1 MKKIV
6 LKETR
11 KKSLS
16 TNTSSRI
23 IRSFESLLK
32 IGNSIPSAI
41 EILINVESGITK
53 KTLERVFY
61 NITKLDL
68 SIGDAL
74 FKEGVIK
81 GSEVFLI
88 NKSTSG
94 LDAVR
99 SILAIRDLSGKFE
112 NTIFRLFFF
121 PVLAVIIGLTI
132 AYLAQPTFYN
142 MVNTLV
148 EQVQVTKGIDIG
160 DDGELIW
167 YLQQRDLTMM
177 ILIGYASFVVSLMS
191 YYFYLREYK
200 PELIYKYLPLK
211 SYDDIPY
218 ILMLMYNLQ
227 KVGLDQVRVF
237 DLLKKS
243 SPKVGWIK
251 LFDKLEKEAIAGRHI
266 YTVFEKYSFPKDVTL
281 VLKSAEVSKTFWEN
295 LPALITYVQDTNSI
309 KHKTLN
315 GLLGGIAPVFGF
327 MIILYF
333 VSGLFM
339 AMFALQSLA
348 MAMM

>member
-1 MKKIV
+1 MKFNNN
-6 LKETR
+6 
-11 KKSLS
+11 KKKTISVNLS
-16 TNTSSRI
+16 NRI

-41 EILINVESGITK
+41 EILINVESGSTK
-53 KTLERVFY
+53 KTLEKVFY

-74 FKEGVIK
+74 YKEGVIR

-88 NKSTSG
+88 NKSTGG

-112 NTIFRLFFF
+112 NTIFRLFAF
-121 PVLAVIIGLTI
+121 PVLAVIIGLSI
-132 AYLAQPTFYN
+132 AYLAQPTFYG

-148 EQVQVTKGIDIG
+148 EQVQLTKGIDIG
-160 DDGELIW
+160 DDGKLIW
-167 YLQQRDLTMM
+167 YLQQRDLTMT
-177 ILIGYASFVVSLMS
+177 ILIAYASSVTALLS
-191 YYFYLREYK
+191 YYFYLREFK
-200 PELIYKYLPLK
+200 PEIIYKYLPLK
-211 SYDDIPY
+211 SYDDVPY

-243 SPKVGWIK
+243 SPKIGWIR
-251 LFDKLEKEAIAGRHI
+251 LFDKLEKEAIAGRNI
-266 YTVFEKYSFPKDVTL
+266 YTVFENFSFPKDVTL

-295 LPALITYVQDTNSI
+295 MPALITYVQDTNAI
-309 KHKTLN
+309 KHKTIN
-315 GLLGGIAPVFGF
+315 GLFGGLAPVVGF